1 MYFHEPTYDLEI
13 LTRQNLHIHTTFS
26 RCAKPEMTP
35 EAIVAAAEAAG
46 LVEIAMV
53 NHQNYD
59 DPNKTCLSWVQTLR
73 KETAQIQTNVKI
85 LLGMEFSC
93 YGIGKT
99 LENDELRNAVDY
111 RLFACNHYH
120 VSNWE
125 HPEDRSPRGYA
136 EHAVAMIRSLLESG
150 KADCIAHPF
159 TAGYIFKDERRE
171 QVTAAITDNEL
182 GELCELAVQQQ
193 TAFEI
198 NPGAFLS
205 DPVFSRRMWNLGRE
219 TGLQF
224 NVGTD
229 AHRLCNIQT
238 APLLEGAKA
247 ILA

>member
-1 MYFHEPTYDLEI
+1 M
-13 LTRQNLHIHTTFS
+13 
-26 RCAKPEMTP
+26 
-35 EAIVAAAEAAG
+35 
-46 LVEIAMV
+46 
-53 NHQNYD
+53 
-59 DPNKTCLSWVQTLR
+59 QTLR

-182 GELCELAVQQQ
+182 GELFELAVRQQ